1 MSTMMFYPETLPA
14 EKRSVEDSRK
24 AVELLME
31 YDRKLSEG
39 FSKRE
44 LRKLFLTDDSWC
56 RPAPENY
63 FALTDSE
70 KRILDTLGFAPPEA
84 TDDGP
89 DTKPDGINIPDQRR
103 RMKAALIDP
112 PDIPAVVDF
121 MPPLA
126 QEPEDAS
133 AKRMLRVLRTE
144 WRSPWERNG
153 KIYVWLDS
161 MRFRDYF
168 GLDSMRYG
176 NSDKKGFYHVR
187 CHNSMYCVGPFGV
200 GVTSGYGDPVLIV
213 QKNKLRPD
221 QVEYMERKC
230 RETRETKDPVI
241 GWC

>member
-1 MSTMMFYPETLPA
+1 MFYPETLPA
-14 EKRSVEDSRK
+14 EKRSVRDSRK

-31 YDRKLSEG
+31 YDRKLSGG

-44 LRKLFLTDDSWC
+44 LRKLFLADDHD
-56 RPAPENY
+56 RPVWHGNVRDNY
-63 FALTDSE
+63 LALTDSE
-70 KRILDTLGFAPPEA
+70 KRVLGTLGFAPPEA

-89 DTKPDGINIPDQRR
+89 DTKPDGINITDQRR

-126 QEPEDAS
+126 REPEDAS

-144 WRSPWERNG
+144 IRSSWERNG

-161 MRFRDYF
+161 MRFRDYL
-168 GLDSMRYG
+168 GLDG
-176 NSDKKGFYHVR
+176 DSDKKGFYYVR
-187 CHNSMYCVGPFGV
+187 CHNSINCVGPFGI
-200 GVTSGYGDPVLIV
+200 GVLTLYGHPVLIV

-221 QVEYMERKC
+221 QVEYLEHKC
-230 RETRETKDPVI
+230 RETRETEDPVI
-241 GWC
+241 G

>member
-1 MSTMMFYPETLPA
+1 MFYPETLPA

-24 AVELLME
+24 AVDLLME

-44 LRKLFLTDDSWC
+44 LWKLFLADDPD
-56 RPAPENY
+56 RPVWYGSVRESY
-63 FALTDSE
+63 SALTDSE

-84 TDDGP
+84 SDDDGP
-89 DTKPDGINIPDQRR
+89 LLLKCRKPVEVSIADRR
-103 RMKAALIDP
+103 RQMKAALIDT
-112 PDIPAVVDF
+112 PDIPAVTDF

-133 AKRMLRVLRTE
+133 AKRMRRAQRTE
-144 WRSPWERNG
+144 MRSSWERNG

-161 MRFRDYF
+161 MR
-168 GLDSMRYG
+168 YG
-176 NSDKKGFYHVR
+176 NSDKKGFYYVR
-187 CHNSMYCVGPFGV
+187 CHNSMYRVGSFGI
-200 GVTSGYGDPVLIV
+200 GVMSSYGAPVLIV

-230 RETRETKDPVI
+230 RETRETEDPVI